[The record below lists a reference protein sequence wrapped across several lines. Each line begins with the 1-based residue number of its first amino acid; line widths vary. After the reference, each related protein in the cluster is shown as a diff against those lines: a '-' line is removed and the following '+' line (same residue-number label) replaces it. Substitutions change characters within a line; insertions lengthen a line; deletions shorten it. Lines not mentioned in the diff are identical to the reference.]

1 MKRFH
6 LKVNA
11 TKTNLND
18 KLTMILGIDIERIV
32 DPNQQ
37 SGHLMFGVGVE
48 YKVVGLP
55 VQNMASSV
63 N

>member
-1 MKRFH
+1 
-6 LKVNA
+6 
-11 TKTNLND
+11 
-18 KLTMILGIDIERIV
+18 MILGIDIERIV
-32 DPNQQ
+32 NPNRQ